1 MIIQAENLTRD
12 FKVYSSSNGA
22 FSHLK
27 EKMLNRGKTVRV
39 VDNINFAINKGDF
52 VGYLGPNGAGKST
65 TIKMLSGILVPTSGK
80 ILINGKEPYK
90 NRKSHAKNIGVVFG
104 QRTQLWW
111 DLPLLESFKL
121 LGQIYGVPNKKLKSK
136 LDNLINSLDLSSFLY
151 TPVRELSLGQRMK
164 GDLVASLIHDPQIL
178 FLDEPTI
185 GLDILAKEQIQHFLL
200 QLNKREEVTIILTT
214 HNVDDIEKLCE
225 RVIFIDNGSIVF
237 DGKSTQLAE
246 TFGESRVLVIETDAT
261 YSNLELNGF
270 KYSIE
275 RQKISFELNSDNEI
289 STILN
294 TLVGKISIK
303 NVMIQESKIENVLK
317 KLYLHN
323 TIK

>member
-12 FKVYSSSNGA
+12 FKIYDNSKGALSN
-22 FSHLK
+22 LK
-27 EKMLNRGKTVRV
+27 EKVLNRGRTVRV

-80 ILINGKEPYK
+80 ILIDGKEPYK
-90 NRKSHAKNIGVVFG
+90 NRISHAKNIGVVFG

-111 DLPLLESFKL
+111 DLPLLESFML
-121 LGQIYGVPNKKLKSK
+121 LGRIYGLPKKKLKSK
-136 LDNLINSLDLSSFLY
+136 LDNLINALDLSSFLY

-164 GDLVASLIHDPQIL
+164 GDLVASLIHDPQVL

-185 GLDILAKEQIQHFLL
+185 GLDILAKEQIQQFLL
-200 QLNKREEVTIILTT
+200 QLNKQEKVTIILTT

-246 TFGESRVLVIETDAT
+246 KFGESRVLVIETDAT

-270 KYSIE
+270 KHSIE
-275 RQKISFELNSDNEI
+275 KHKISFELNSDNEI

-294 TLVGKISIK
+294 ALVGKISIK
-303 NVMIQESKIENVLK
+303 NVIIQESKIENVLK
-317 KLYLHN
+317 KLYLQN
-323 TIK
+323 GKK